1 MQCMSI
7 ISTTHYELYLL
18 ETNHKESMNHWESI
32 VNIALCRYK
41 LVSNHKYR
49 HMYKSRN
56 KKSSYRLSL
65 LHPFRRF
72 RHYCLVTRMIERR
85 KYNHHGLEL
94 NSETKQTKE
103 QRKHF
108 LGFSRFNESK
118 RK

>member
-1 MQCMSI
+1 
-7 ISTTHYELYLL
+7 
-18 ETNHKESMNHWESI
+18 MNHWESI

-56 KKSSYRLSL
+56 KKSSYRLPL

-72 RHYCLVTRMIERR
+72 VITALSLARSNVG

-94 NSETKQTKE
+94 NSEPKQTKE
-103 QRKHF
+103 QRKSFWFFQALKKAKERRNLFGF
-108 LGFSRFNESK
+108 LQIK
-118 RK
+118 RTKKNRQKL

>member
-41 LVSNHKYR
+41 LVSNHKYK

-72 RHYCLVTRMIERR
+72 VITALSLAQSNVGN
-85 KYNHHGLEL
+85 YNHHGLEP
-94 NSETKQTKE
+94 NSENKA
-103 QRKHF
+103 
-108 LGFSRFNESK
+108 N
-118 RK
+118 